1 MRYMHQGDMIFNMA
15 QELYHGNESLIPAT
29 EINYV
34 PAKLTRRIFAN
45 LLDILIF
52 IFLGVSLF
60 IGARAIVSNTSAY
73 KSKFNQMVETKLN
86 SGLYVQEDD
95 KTVTDIISY
104 LNNDDNQT
112 AGSKTKRARKAIDTF
127 FAYTKS
133 FVDSGEIS
141 QNQYDVIYEDYSTFM
156 LSEKMVYDG
165 KSMFVLDENND
176 IIENA
181 ELTGEASNLSN
192 IHSYYFDNAYKPF
205 IDKHLQG
212 YLITTI
218 PNYYELNEYVAL
230 MLIFTEI
237 LPAYLVTGLLVYL
250 LPIFIF
256 KHGRMTWGKA
266 VYRIALLDKRVLSPK
281 IGRSLARF
289 AIFYFGE
296 LVLSLVTFGIPYIIS
311 FTMMLVTKNKQG
323 FPDYMLGLREVDCT
337 SDKVHLSFDE
347 ITMDALKKN
356 KKAPEFTT
364 RNFD

>member
-1 MRYMHQGDMIFNMA
+1 MISNMA

-34 PAKLTRRIFAN
+34 PAKLTRRVFAN

-52 IFLGVSLF
+52 ALLLVSLF
-60 IGARAIVSNTSAY
+60 SLARLIVSNTEIY
-73 KSKFNQMVETKLN
+73 KNNFNEMVNIKVD
-86 SGLYVQEDD
+86 SGLYVKEDDD

-104 LNNDDNQT
+104 LNNDSNQT
-112 AGSKTKRARKAIDTF
+112 AGSKTKRARKAIETF
-127 FAYTKS
+127 FTYTKS
-133 FVDSGEIS
+133 FVDSGKIS
-141 QNQYDVIYEDYSTFM
+141 QNQYDIIAEDYSTFM
-156 LSEKMVYDG
+156 LSEKMVYEG
-165 KSMFVLDENND
+165 QKMFILDEEKG
-176 IIENA
+176 IIENPD
-181 ELTGEASNLSN
+181 LTGEASNLSN
-192 IHSYYFDNAYKPF
+192 IHSYYFDNAYKPY

-218 PNYYELNEYVAL
+218 PHYYELNEYVAL
-230 MLIFTEI
+230 TLIFAEI
-237 LPAYLVTGLLVYL
+237 LPSYLVSGLLVYL

-296 LVLSLVTFGIPYIIS
+296 LILSLVTFGIPYIIS

-337 SDKVHLSFDE
+337 SDKVYLSFDE
-347 ITMDALKKN
+347 ITMDAIKKN